1 MEFLS
6 NYGLIILL
14 VVLLGFMFWSSRRRM
29 QKQKLEQEQKA
40 RQTVPGA
47 EVLLQGGLYGTIV
60 AFDPENLDQPALV
73 EIAPGVEIKVHSQAI
88 LRVVDPVEGTVT
100 EDDFIEAEA
109 NEAGYVGGVASG
121 SISSISD
128 DQARAEATRRP
139 STPTPTRTPSP
150 RPDRSP
156 SRAPRKLTPRGDIHP
171 RPACL
176 ARADRSSDHHRPAVR
191 HQRARRVRVQGE
203 LVEP

>member
-88 LRVVDPVEGTVT
+88 LRVVDPVEGVVT
-100 EDDFIEAEA
+100 EDEFIEAEA
-109 NEAGYVGGVASG
+109 SEAGYVAGVASG
-121 SISSISD
+121 EISSISD
-128 DQARAEATRRP
+128 DRALSRDAETVVD
-139 STPTPTRTPSP
+139 
-150 RPDRSP
+150 PD
-156 SRAPRKLTPRGDIHP
+156 
-171 RPACL
+171 
-176 ARADRSSDHHRPAVR
+176 ADSDTKPKA
-191 HQRARRVRVQGE
+191 
-203 LVEP
+203 